1 MADPDLQPTPRRSP
15 RLQQL
20 LENRSCGVI
29 TKEDA
34 MKAGEPPKLYKFKQP
49 GTRGPTSLPAIWF
62 KSMARIGMAATRSR
76 IAAMRSS
83 AQQCSGAVVRQSS
96 SASVFVT
103 IAPDDVPQQQ
113 QPAGAEPA
121 GAEPW
126 RVAARRRCAR
136 ELRALRSTG
145 DRRSAIAARRC
156 ALDERAAHERSC
168 LCRAGA
174 PTHGGAWRRQPPLAA
189 AAAGTR
195 RRRWRRL
202 RRDDGGG
209 SRRRQLRAGAVAC
222 GVRRA
227 ASGKRA
233 GGEQEQ

>member
-62 KSMARIGMAATRSR
+62 KSMTGQDWDGSYEEQSCSYEKQRAAVQR
-76 IAAMRSS
+76 
-83 AQQCSGAVVRQSS
+83 SS
-96 SASVFVT
+96 SAAEQQCVRFCHHRT
-103 IAPDDVPQQQ
+103 DDVPQQQ
-113 QPAGAEPA
+113 QPAGAEPARA

-202 RRDDGGG
+202 RPGLGW
-209 SRRRQLRAGAVAC
+209 Q
-222 GVRRA
+222 
-227 ASGKRA
+227 
-233 GGEQEQ
+233 